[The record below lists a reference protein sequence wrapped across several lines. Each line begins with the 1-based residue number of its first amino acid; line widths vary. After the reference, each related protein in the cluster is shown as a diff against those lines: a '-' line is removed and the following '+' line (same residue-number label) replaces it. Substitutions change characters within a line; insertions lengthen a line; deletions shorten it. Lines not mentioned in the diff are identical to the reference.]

1 MVSVG
6 PLECCQKRRRRKL
19 IEVLSKGWIH
29 RDHGSCL
36 DQRETYS
43 FQALF
48 VKFGAGQISFRQVF
62 EPKLEWS
69 SLVQLVHSA
78 KGAISVQ
85 HPDGWRELSGQSL

>member
-1 MVSVG
+1 LKFSLKAGFIAIMVAAWTSAR
-6 PLECCQKRRRRKL
+6 PIHSKL
-19 IEVLSKGWIH
+19 
-29 RDHGSCL
+29 CL
-36 DQRETYS
+36 LNLVP
-43 FQALF
+43 A
-48 VKFGAGQISFRQVF
+48 ISFRQVF